1 MSLRSRAEWLLEAT
15 EPSPVLPL
23 AYGPHA
29 LQQALPLHRHRNQ
42 PTNHGMKP
50 SKLRASRNLQWFDCR
65 HLLKQW
71 KPRPHSNVQNP
82 LMNLLR
88 NVSFCLE
95 CCSLLIQLLFFFPL
109 SACFLLAR
117 VSLYSSG
124 WPRTCYADHAG
135 FEPTELLLSCLLSV
149 LSAYS
154 VSISS
159 IDPVCLVLVLRYGF
173 HMVLFKELVYF
184 IKMIKHVSFEIF
196 IVLLLPRRHGQGL
209 QCFFIFHF

>member
-1 MSLRSRAEWLLEAT
+1 MSLRSRAEWSLEAT

-23 AYGPHA
+23 AYRPHA

-50 SKLRASRNLQWFDCR
+50 SRLRASRNLQWVDCR

-82 LMNLLR
+82 LTNLLR
-88 NVSFCLE
+88 NVGFCLE
-95 CCSLLIQLLFFFPL
+95 CCSLLIQLLFSSISLPIFCLPGSHCIAL
-109 SACFLLAR
+109 VGLELAMQTM
-117 VSLYSSG
+117 LALNPQSS
-124 WPRTCYADHAG
+124 
-135 FEPTELLLSCLLSV
+135 SCP

-159 IDPVCLVLVLRYGF
+159 IDPVCLFLVLRYGF

-184 IKMIKHVSFEIF
+184 IKMIKHVSFETF

-209 QCFFIFHF
+209 QCFLIFHF